1 MEASITHEPLDIIQR
16 FRDEKDPNPVGLK
29 NVGNT
34 CYFNSLLQSLLMLP
48 NVSSKILSAKIPAP
62 KAQLPGTRL
71 EMKEKRRAACQLLI
85 LQIQRLYANL
95 LLTNQKY
102 VDPSKVLNAVVDDFG
117 KQIQVGSQMDAIE
130 YLLNF
135 IERVEEGLGEDKPK
149 ANE

>member
-1 MEASITHEPLDIIQR
+1 
-16 FRDEKDPNPVGLK
+16 
-29 NVGNT
+29 
-34 CYFNSLLQSLLMLP
+34 MLP
-48 NVSSKILSAKIPAP
+48 NVSSKILSAKIHAP
-62 KAQLPGTRL
+62 KAPLPGTRL

-149 ANE
+149 ANV